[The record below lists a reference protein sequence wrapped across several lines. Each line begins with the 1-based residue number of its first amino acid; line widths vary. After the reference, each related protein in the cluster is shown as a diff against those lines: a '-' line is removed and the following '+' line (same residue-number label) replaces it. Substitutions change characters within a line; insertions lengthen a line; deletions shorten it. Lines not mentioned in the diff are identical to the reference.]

1 MIVLVLWQELSLGL
15 GLGLSLVITF
25 RVKILFR
32 FITRFIFMVW
42 DRAGFEV
49 MVRGMIRVRS
59 DVSVVCAL
67 GWGQWK
73 V

>member
-15 GLGLSLVITF
+15 GLGLSLVIIF
-25 RVKILFR
+25 RVRILFR

-42 DRAGFEV
+42 YGAGFEV
-49 MVRGMIRVRS
+49 RARGMIRVRS
-59 DVSVVCAL
+59 AISVVCAL

>member
-15 GLGLSLVITF
+15 GLSLSLVITF
-25 RVKILFR
+25 RVRILFR
-32 FITRFIFMVW
+32 FITRFIFTVW
-42 DRAGFEV
+42 DGAGFDVRARCMIKV
-49 MVRGMIRVRS
+49 MS

>member
-1 MIVLVLWQELSLGL
+1 MIVLVLWQELLLGL
-15 GLGLSLVITF
+15 SLGLSLVITF
-25 RVKILFR
+25 MVRILFR

-42 DRAGFEV
+42 DGASFEV
-49 MVRGMIRVRS
+49 RVEGMIRVRS